1 MATLHDRVIEDRI
14 MRCLT
19 EMWENSG
26 ATTTTIAAQIGV
38 SHVTVWQWAVGGTF
52 PNSLAR
58 LRRLV
63 EASGA
68 TLDLKITTQDG
79 VEFTF

>member
-1 MATLHDRVIEDRI
+1 MATLHDRGIEDRM

-19 EMWENSG
+19 AMWENSG
-26 ATTTTIAAQIGV
+26 ETTTTIAARIGV
-38 SHVTVWQWAVGGTF
+38 SHVTVWQWTVGGTF

-68 TLDLKITTQDG
+68 TI
-79 VEFTF
+79 VFTIAKDEEEWKF